1 MLARALHTLSQQAEG
16 EVAVSAEQALVRK
29 HIDALVAEGRDA
41 GVPADVLGRAL
52 LARLVELWLAERD
65 WQDVASELRFTAD
78 SLDPDQDFEFMR
90 P

>member
-1 MLARALHTLSQQAEG
+1 MS
-16 EVAVSAEQALVRK
+16 VEQDLVRR
-29 HIDALVAEGRDA
+29 HLEALFEAGKGA
-41 GVPADVLGRAL
+41 GVPDDVMGRAL
-52 LARLVELWLAERD
+52 LARLVELWLENRG

>member
-1 MLARALHTLSQQAEG
+1 MS
-16 EVAVSAEQALVRK
+16 VEQELVRK
-29 HIDALVAEGRDA
+29 HFDTLLEEGRAA
-41 GVPADVLGRAL
+41 GIPTDVIGRTA
-52 LARLVELWLAERD
+52 LARLVELWLTERG

>member
-1 MLARALHTLSQQAEG
+1 
-16 EVAVSAEQALVRK
+16 VSAEQDLVRR
-29 HIDALVAEGRDA
+29 HFDALFAEA
-41 GVPADVLGRAL
+41 KTADVPDDVVGRAAL
-52 LARLVELWLAERD
+52 GRLVELWLSARD